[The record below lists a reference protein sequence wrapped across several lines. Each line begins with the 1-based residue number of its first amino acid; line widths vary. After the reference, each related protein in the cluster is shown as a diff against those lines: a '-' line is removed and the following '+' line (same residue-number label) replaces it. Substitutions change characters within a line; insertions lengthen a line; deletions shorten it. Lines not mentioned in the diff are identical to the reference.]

1 MKLHILLF
9 LCLFYLLPLAVR
21 GQQSGEAMFNSFCS
35 ACHTISKGKLIG
47 PDLADVHLRRT
58 DAWLYEFIAGSQ
70 AMVKK
75 GDETAVALFA
85 EYNQVAMPDAPFSAA
100 EIKTLVSYIKS
111 KSPGFVAEVGGAI
124 TVQGT
129 EPEEPVRSVTEA
141 TQEEI
146 RIGQLLF
153 TGQMRLNGR
162 GPACI
167 SCHHVK
173 NDQLIGG
180 GLLAKEL
187 TDAYSRLNET
197 GIKAILTTPP
207 FPAMREAYLS
217 EGITEEEAFQLTAF
231 LKYAD
236 EDQYGQHPRDYQQ
249 YFLIAGGSGFFLLL
263 LIFSLIWANRKKSAV
278 NQKIFNR
285 QVYS

>member
-1 MKLHILLF
+1 MKLPILLF
-9 LCLFYLLPLAVR
+9 LYLPVIFPLSVQ
-21 GQQSGEAMFNSFCS
+21 GQQSGESMFKSFCS

-58 DAWLYEFIAGSQ
+58 ETWLYEFIAGSQ

-75 GDETAVALFA
+75 GDATAVALFN
-85 EYNQVAMPDAPFSAA
+85 EFNQSVMPDAPFSAEEIKTIVFYIKTQSPGYAA
-100 EIKTLVSYIKS
+100 EIKSEDAGS
-111 KSPGFVAEVGGAI
+111 
-124 TVQGT
+124 TVV
-129 EPEEPVRSVTEA
+129 PEEPARSVTEA
-141 TQEEI
+141 TKEEI
-146 RIGQLLF
+146 ANGQLLF
-153 TGQMRLNGR
+153 TGQMVLQGR

-207 FPAMREAYLS
+207 FPAMREAYLN
-217 EGITEEEAFQLTAF
+217 GGVTEDEAYQLTAF

-249 YFLIAGGSGFFLLL
+249 YFLVAGGSGFFILL
-263 LIFSLIWANRKKSAV
+263 LIFSWVWSNRKRKAV
-278 NQKIFNR
+278 NQEIFNR
-285 QVYS
+285 QIYS

>member
-9 LCLFYLLPLAVR
+9 QCFFCMLPLAAI

-85 EYNQVAMPDAPFSAA
+85 EYNQMVMPDAPFSAS
-100 EIKTLVSYIKS
+100 EIKTIVSYVKS
-111 KSPGFVAEVGGAI
+111 KSPGFVAEAI
-124 TVQGT
+124 ETVSDPVAELQ
-129 EPEEPVRSVTEA
+129 EPVRSVTEA
-141 TQEEI
+141 TQQEVNT
-146 RIGQLLF
+146 GQLLF
-153 TGQMRLNGR
+153 TGQLRLSGR

-173 NDQLIGG
+173 NDKLIGG

-207 FPAMREAYLS
+207 FPAMREAYLNGGVS
-217 EGITEEEAFQLTAF
+217 DEEAYQLTAF

-236 EDQYGQHPRDYQQ
+236 DNQYGQHPRDYKQ
-249 YFLIAGGSGFFLLL
+249 YFLIAGGSGFFILL
-263 LIFSLIWANRKKSAV
+263 LIFSLLWSNRKKNAV

-285 QVYS
+285 QIYS